1 MACKDEN
8 YYAQLVDGMVYSTC
22 ILTGMLVTI
31 WCMIHAN
38 KRYFDQNPLFK
49 LARIFVTA
57 QIVFGYYLL
66 VYQRNMIYFRQH
78 GATENTDNYLWS
90 ELKMLQLILARLCI
104 VDYPIGNSLGR
115 WKEKF
120 NERYSEV
127 EADRNLI
134 N

>member
-1 MACKDEN
+1 
-8 YYAQLVDGMVYSTC
+8 
-22 ILTGMLVTI
+22 
-31 WCMIHAN
+31 MIHAN

-57 QIVFGYYLL
+57 QIVFCYYLL

-78 GATENTDNYLWS
+78 GATKETDNFLWS
-90 ELKMLQLILARLCI
+90 EMTMLQLILARLCI